1 MFTIILNFIDSTS
14 STSIST
20 TTPSTIPP
28 SDSCFKNCFDVST
41 RVFKNFIIKFSN
53 GQLFSKM
60 VKGGFMDFYPLNNSF
75 PLVCKLKNHMESF
88 VEKIWYSIQQ
98 YLTPTFTKI
107 LILSWMFFKS
117 HDTFKK
123 KFQLFFVQLGVVYCC
138 WVLFAVL
145 KKNITLNTTLNPTN
159 LDTLFM
165 TYLYKYHRAICIQNH
180 SKSLW

>member
-1 MFTIILNFIDSTS
+1 MTLQNIAELELWAIEYPVLNW
-14 STSIST
+14 
-20 TTPSTIPP
+20 
-28 SDSCFKNCFDVST
+28 V
-41 RVFKNFIIKFSN
+41 
-53 GQLFSKM
+53 
-60 VKGGFMDFYPLNNSF
+60 LNS
-75 PLVCKLKNHMESF
+75 VLKKW
-88 VEKIWYSIQQ
+88 VLKKIWYSIQQ